1 MNENLLLTKSRN
13 PATINVAPIEVQHPI
28 TPEVADRLARH
39 YLALA
44 QLYRSIAGT
53 EPVPTNAHQ
62 KRMKQANR

>member
-1 MNENLLLTKSRN
+1 MTEEIPLQTAQES
-13 PATINVAPIEVQHPI
+13 AIISIAQVETQAI
-28 TPEVADRLARH
+28 TPEIADRLARH

-53 EPVPTNAHQ
+53 QPVPTNAHQ